1 MQVSDL
7 FRFKN
12 REIRALHLTWIAFF
26 ITFYVWFNMAP
37 LASSMLAAND
47 WLTRDDI
54 RLFAIANVALTIP
67 ARIIVGIALDRWG
80 PRRVFSVLMVSMA
93 IPTLVF
99 AFGDTKLQLFVSRLV
114 LSSVGAGFVVGIHMT
129 ALWFKPRHI
138 GFAEGFYAG
147 WGNFGSAAAAMTI
160 PTIALTVFGGDDGW
174 RYAIAMSGII
184 MASYGVFYWFAITDG
199 PTADTHKKS
208 RKAGALEVSSYKDLV
223 MLVIFTVPLVVG
235 FVYEWSKGALE
246 W

>member
-37 LASSMLAAND
+37 LASSILASAD

-67 ARIIVGIALDRWG
+67 ARIIVGMALDKWG

-93 IPTLVF
+93 IPT
-99 AFGDTKLQLFVSRLV
+99 FGGMAVASLTW
-114 LSSVGAGFVVGIHMT
+114 FVVPI
-129 ALWFKPRHI
+129 L
-138 GFAEGFYAG
+138 YCG
-147 WGNFGSAAAAMTI
+147 WTEFRLRFTNTLGRSEQEQ
-160 PTIALTVFGGDDGW
+160 
-174 RYAIAMSGII
+174 R
-184 MASYGVFYWFAITDG
+184 
-199 PTADTHKKS
+199 
-208 RKAGALEVSSYKDLV
+208 SS
-223 MLVIFTVPLVVG
+223 
-235 FVYEWSKGALE
+235 S
-246 W
+246 

>member
-1 MQVSDL
+1 MQVSDI
-7 FRFKN
+7 FRFRN

-37 LASSMLAAND
+37 LASSMLASAD

-67 ARIIVGIALDRWG
+67 ARIIVGMALDKWG
-80 PRRVFSVLMVSMA
+80 PRRVFSVLMVVMA
-93 IPTLVF
+93 VPTLFF
-99 AFGDTKLQLFVSRLV
+99 AFGDSKMQLFVSRLV

-129 ALWFKPRHI
+129 ALWFKPRDI

-160 PTIALTVFGGDDGW
+160 PTIALSVFGGDDGW

-184 MASYGVFYWFAITDG
+184 MAAYGVFLLVCHQLTVRQQTPIRRPANLARWKFPLTAIL
-199 PTADTHKKS
+199 
-208 RKAGALEVSSYKDLV
+208 R
-223 MLVIFTVPLVVG
+223 F
-235 FVYEWSKGALE
+235 W
-246 W
+246 